1 MSTVEAIKEAIAG
14 LPEGDRVALASWLN
28 LQTLD
33 EWDREMLRDFAP
45 GGKGA
50 DLLAKVKAGI
60 RNGKFRPMTESR
72 RKARSL
78 GTE

>member
-14 LPEGDRVALASWLN
+14 LPEGDRAALASWLN

-33 EWDREMLRDFAP
+33 QWDREMQRDLAP

-50 DLLAKVKAGI
+50 HLVAKVRAGI
-60 RNGKFRPMTESR
+60 RTGKFRPMTESR
-72 RKARSL
+72 RKARPL